1 VVERLQHIR
10 GLGHFTPLECRNEL
24 ASALAAA
31 VGVALPRPVY
41 SSTWTINITRWR

>member
-10 GLGHFTPLECRNEL
+10 GLGHITPLECRNEL

-31 VGVALPRPVY
+31 VGVALPGPVY